1 MVTTT
6 NAWCRVIHSFP
17 IWRDGDSVVAMKT
30 MKPSFALWLVVP
42 LVLASCTVGPNFAL
56 PDLVMPAKWKAG
68 KSASVSDLPMPGE
81 WWRLYGSSELNRLV
95 EQSLAGNQEL
105 RGALARVE
113 TARALIGV
121 QQADWFPQLSMNTGM
136 NYERLSQTSF
146 GANLPTGIALPSIQ
160 RRRFQNLFEM
170 GWEIDLWG
178 RVRRGVEGAKASEAA
193 AAEMLAA
200 QRLSLAAEV
209 ARLYF
214 LAHSMEKQIAVV
226 NETLEWRQEAM
237 KLQESR
243 FKGGLANEMDVSR
256 ARTELE
262 LARNDLASL
271 ERQRGNAENALAVV
285 CGQIPSTFHISRS
298 AALPSPPRVPGGMPS
313 TLLQRRPDIR
323 AAEQK
328 MREANAQ
335 IGVAQASFFP
345 AFKIGGTGGLESI
358 GTVDFLDA
366 KSRTLTIGP
375 SMTLPIFQG
384 GKLKANLAAS
394 RARYDETL
402 AAYRQSILTAIREV
416 EDSMLD
422 AQGYARQSS
431 ALNAAIAAAQET
443 QRLAELRYQKGLAS
457 YFEVVDANRTVLN
470 AKLLAAQIDGQ
481 RLVAS
486 VAMLK
491 ALGGGWK

>member
-1 MVTTT
+1 
-6 NAWCRVIHSFP
+6 
-17 IWRDGDSVVAMKT
+17 
-30 MKPSFALWLVVP
+30 
-42 LVLASCTVGPNFAL
+42 
-56 PDLVMPAKWKAG
+56 
-68 KSASVSDLPMPGE
+68 
-81 WWRLYGSSELNRLV
+81 
-95 EQSLAGNQEL
+95 
-105 RGALARVE
+105 
-113 TARALIGV
+113 
-121 QQADWFPQLSMNTGM
+121 
-136 NYERLSQTSF
+136 
-146 GANLPTGIALPSIQ
+146 
-160 RRRFQNLFEM
+160 
-170 GWEIDLWG
+170 
-178 RVRRGVEGAKASEAA
+178 
-193 AAEMLAA
+193 
-200 QRLSLAAEV
+200 
-209 ARLYF
+209 
-214 LAHSMEKQIAVV
+214 
-226 NETLEWRQEAM
+226 
-237 KLQESR
+237 
-243 FKGGLANEMDVSR
+243 MDVSR

-285 CGQIPSTFHISRS
+285 CGQIPSTFRIARS

-394 RARYDETL
+394 KARYDETL